1 MARKKHIK
9 HSRQSPQAVYSLST
23 VREILQQAHPNVSW
37 ILRKDGKTD
46 LERLGISVDQALRII
61 RNLRPKDFDIQSMPT
76 GNSTS
81 PPADVYKTQ
90 VKNANSDLLP
100 LYIKFFVRDSTQ
112 LVIIS
117 FHD

>member
-1 MARKKHIK
+1 MVRKIHIK

-23 VREILQQAHPNVSW
+23 VREILRQAHPNVHW
-37 ILRKDGKTD
+37 ILRNDGKTD
-46 LERLGISVDQALRII
+46 LERLGITVEHALRII
-61 RNLRPKDFDIQSMPT
+61 RNLRPKDFDTQSMPA

-90 VKNANSDLLP
+90 AKNANSDVLP

-117 FHD
+117 FLD